1 MSTAFGLP
9 VSDLPE
15 GSMPLEVVGAVKVLN
30 DEGHTEL
37 WGFQTKDL
45 TFWEAV
51 GMLSVALD
59 QFQSGLVSI
68 NFDES
73 LMFDME
79 EDDEDEEYDD
89 DDDE

>member
-1 MSTAFGLP
+1 MAEAFGLA

-30 DEGHTEL
+30 EEGHTEL

-51 GMLSVALD
+51 GMLSITLD

-68 NFDES
+68 NFVDDS
-73 LMFDME
+73 FMFDME
-79 EDDEDEEYDD
+79 DDEEDDG
-89 DDDE
+89 

>member
-1 MSTAFGLP
+1 MAEAFGLP

-30 DEGHTEL
+30 EEGHTEL
-37 WGFQTKDL
+37 WGFQTRDI

-51 GMLSVALD
+51 GMLSITLD

-68 NFDES
+68 NFVDDS
-73 LMFDME
+73 FMFDME
-79 EDDEDEEYDD
+79 DDEDDD
-89 DDDE
+89 G